1 MKRKDDSPMRPF
13 WQTAKFR
20 ENLAGYLFILPNL
33 TGYLAFILL
42 PILFSLYLVFV
53 DWEYLKGFAG
63 ITWVGF
69 DNFKALP
76 SDPKFLKSLQNNT
89 VFTLVSVP
97 ASIVIGLF
105 MAVILNKYV
114 FFKNTLRLLIFL
126 PYVSSL
132 VAVSVIWSIMYRAT
146 NGPINQ
152 FLLSI
157 GIEHPPGW
165 LSSPKS
171 ALFAIII
178 MSVWVTIGY
187 AMVIYLAGL
196 QGISKDLYE
205 AAEIDAASKMRQFF
219 QITVPMLTPTTFL
232 IAITLIIWS
241 FQVFGPVAVMTQGGP
256 IDSTMVLS
264 YHIYL
269 LAFRFYKMGYA
280 AAVSWVLF
288 TIIFIITLI
297 QWQSQK
303 RWQDNF

>member
-1 MKRKDDSPMRPF
+1 MRQL
-13 WQTAKFR
+13 WRRASFR

-33 TGYLAFILL
+33 SGYFLFVLL
-42 PILFSLYLVFV
+42 PILFSLYLVFN
-53 DWEYLKGFAG
+53 DWEYLKGFSG
-63 ITWVGF
+63 ISWVGL
-69 DNFKALP
+69 DNFKALG
-76 SDPKFLKSLQNNT
+76 SDPKFLKALQNNT
-89 VFTLVSVP
+89 IFTVVSVP
-97 ASIVIGLF
+97 ASIILGLVL
-105 MAVILNKYV
+105 AVILNKHVY
-114 FFKNTLRLLIFL
+114 FKNTLRTLIFL

-132 VAVSVIWSIMYRAT
+132 VAVSVIWSIMYRASD
-146 NGPINQ
+146 GPINQ
-152 FLLSI
+152 VLRNF
-157 GIEHPPGW
+157 GISHPPGW
-165 LSSPKS
+165 LSSPDS

-205 AAEIDAASKMRQFF
+205 ASEIDGASKLRQFF
-219 QITVPMLTPTTFL
+219 RITVPMLTPTTFL

-269 LAFRFYKMGYA
+269 LAFRYYKMGYA

-288 TIIFIITLI
+288 AIIFVVTLI

-303 RWQDNF
+303 RWQQHF

>member
-1 MKRKDDSPMRPF
+1 MIRIWNNAR
-13 WQTAKFR
+13 FR
-20 ENLAGYLFILPNL
+20 EHLAGYLFILPNFA
-33 TGYLAFILL
+33 GYLIFVLL

-63 ITWVGF
+63 IQWVGL
-69 DNFKALP
+69 DNLL
-76 SDPKFLKSLQNNT
+76 SLDDDPKFIKSLKNNT
-89 VFTLVSVP
+89 IFTVVSVP
-97 ASIVIGLF
+97 ASMLIGL
-105 MAVILNKYV
+105 MLAVILNKYV
-114 FFKNTLRLLIFL
+114 YFRNTLRTLIFL

-132 VAVSVIWSIMYRAT
+132 VAVSVIWSILYNART
-146 NGPINQ
+146 GPINQ
-152 FLLSI
+152 FLRTM
-157 GIEHPPGW
+157 GIDNPPGW
-165 LSSPKS
+165 LSSPNS

-205 AAEIDAASKMRQFF
+205 AADIDGASKVRQLL
-219 QITVPMLTPTTFL
+219 QITIPMLTPTTFL
-232 IAITLIIWS
+232 ITITLIIWS
-241 FQVFGPVAVMTQGGP
+241 FQIFGPVAVMTQGGP

-288 TIIFIITLI
+288 AIIFVITMI
-297 QWQSQK
+297 QWQGQK
-303 RWQDNF
+303 RWQQYF

>member
-1 MKRKDDSPMRPF
+1 MKPF
-13 WQTAKFR
+13 WQTSKFR
-20 ENLAGYLFILPNL
+20 ENLAGYLFILPNFA
-33 TGYLAFILL
+33 GYLVFILL

-63 ITWVGF
+63 IEWVGL

-76 SDPKFLKSLQNNT
+76 HDPKFIKALQNNT
-89 VFTLVSVP
+89 IFTVVSVP
-97 ASIVIGLF
+97 ASIILGLLL
-105 MAVILNKYV
+105 AVILNKYV
-114 FFKNTLRLLIFL
+114 YFKQTLRTLIFL

-132 VAVSVIWSIMYRAT
+132 IGVSVIWSIMYRAS

-152 FLLSI
+152 FLHAI
-157 GIEHPPGW
+157 GIQNTPGW

-171 ALFAIII
+171 ALIAIII

-205 AAEIDAASKMRQFF
+205 ASEIDGASNVRQFF

-232 IAITLIIWS
+232 ITITLIIWS

-264 YHIYL
+264 YHIFL

-280 AAVSWVLF
+280 ATVSWVLF
-288 TIIFIITLI
+288 AIIFIITLI

-303 RWQDNF
+303 RWQQHF

>member
-1 MKRKDDSPMRPF
+1 MRQL
-13 WQTAKFR
+13 WRRASFR

-33 TGYLAFILL
+33 SGYFLFVLL
-42 PILFSLYLVFV
+42 PILFSLYLVFN
-53 DWEYLKGFAG
+53 DWEYLKGFSG
-63 ITWVGF
+63 ISWVGL
-69 DNFKALP
+69 DNFRALG
-76 SDPKFLKSLQNNT
+76 SDPKFLKALQNNT
-89 VFTLVSVP
+89 LFTIVSVP
-97 ASIVIGLF
+97 ASIVLGLVL
-105 MAVILNKYV
+105 AIILNKHVY
-114 FFKNTLRLLIFL
+114 FKNTLRTLIFL

-132 VAVSVIWSIMYRAT
+132 VAVSVIWSIMYRASD
-146 NGPINQ
+146 GPINQ
-152 FLLSI
+152 ALRNF
-157 GIEHPPGW
+157 GISHPPGW
-165 LSSPKS
+165 LSSPDS

-205 AAEIDAASKMRQFF
+205 ASEIDGASKLRQFF
-219 QITVPMLTPTTFL
+219 RITVPMLTPTTFL

-269 LAFRFYKMGYA
+269 LAFRYYKMGYA

-288 TIIFIITLI
+288 AIIFVVTLI

-303 RWQDNF
+303 RWQQHF

>member
-1 MKRKDDSPMRPF
+1 MK
-13 WQTAKFR
+13 QLLQQAKFR
-20 ENLAGYLFILPNL
+20 ESLAGYLFILPNFA
-33 TGYLAFILL
+33 GYLLFILL

-53 DWEYLKGFAG
+53 DWEYLKGLAG
-63 ITWVGF
+63 MHWIGL
-69 DNFKALP
+69 DNFRQLP
-76 SDPKFLKSLQNNT
+76 NDPKFTKSLQNNAI
-89 VFTLVSVP
+89 FTIISVP
-97 ASIVIGLF
+97 ASMALGLLL
-105 MAVILNKYV
+105 AVVLNKYV
-114 FFKNTLRLLIFL
+114 YMKNALRTLIFL

-132 VAVSVIWSIMYRAT
+132 VAVSVIWSIMYNAKT
-146 NGPINQ
+146 GPINA
-152 FLLSI
+152 FLRTV

-165 LSSPKS
+165 LSSPNS
-171 ALFAIII
+171 ALYAIII

-205 AAEIDAASKMRQFF
+205 AAEIDGASKMRQFF
-219 QITVPMLTPTTFL
+219 RITVPMLTPTTFL

-269 LAFRFYKMGYA
+269 LAFRYYKMGYA
-280 AAVSWVLF
+280 ATVSWVLF
-288 TIIFIITLI
+288 AIIFIITII

-303 RWQDNF
+303 RWQQHF